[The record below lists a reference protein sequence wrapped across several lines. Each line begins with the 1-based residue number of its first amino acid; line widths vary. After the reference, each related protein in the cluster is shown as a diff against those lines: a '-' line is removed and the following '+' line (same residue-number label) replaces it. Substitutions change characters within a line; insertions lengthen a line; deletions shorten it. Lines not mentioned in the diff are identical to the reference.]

1 MAGGRTKI
9 GARIGARIGIVAP
22 GTAIDRDIARRVTE
36 LAAGLYPG
44 GRVELVF
51 HPQCFESA
59 GHFAGTDA
67 VRLDALAETAN
78 DESLDA
84 VWFARGGYGA
94 CRLIEGLL
102 PRLGAAAR
110 RKAYL
115 GYSDAGSLLGAL
127 YGRGFPFL
135 AHGPMPVDIIR
146 PGGEAAVARAL
157 SFLVER
163 DPHALEPSLSVEVPA
178 AAFNLTILCHL
189 LGTPWQPELTG
200 HVLMVEEV
208 SEYMYRIDRDLFQ
221 LTSNP
226 AIRRVAG
233 LKLGRCSDIPP
244 NTPDFGRT
252 EEEVARAWC
261 ARSGIAWLGRAD
273 IGHDVGNKVV
283 PFGLWRG

>member
-1 MAGGRTKI
+1 MAVGKT
-9 GARIGARIGIVAP
+9 RIGIVAP
-22 GTAIDRDIARRVTE
+22 GTAIDRDISGRVAA
-36 LAAGLYPG
+36 LAERLYPD
-44 GRVELVF
+44 GRVDLIF
-51 HPQCFESA
+51 HPQCFETW
-59 GHFAGTDA
+59 GHFAGNDEARTG
-67 VRLDALAETAN
+67 ALVQYAN
-78 DESLDA
+78 DDSLDA

-102 PRLGAAAR
+102 PSLSEAAR
-110 RKAYL
+110 RKVYM

-127 YGRGFPFL
+127 YGRGFHHL

-163 DPHALEPSLSVEVPA
+163 KIEALEPSLSAEVPA

-189 LGTPWQPELTG
+189 LGTPWQPDLSD

-226 AIRRVAG
+226 ALRRVVG

-244 NTPDFGRT
+244 NQPDFGQS
-252 EEEVARAWC
+252 EEQVARAWC
-261 ARSGIAWLGRAD
+261 KRSGIAYLGRAD

-283 PFGLWRG
+283 PFGLWRV

>member
-1 MAGGRTKI
+1 MAEGTT
-9 GARIGARIGIVAP
+9 RIGIVAP
-22 GTAIDRDIARRVTE
+22 GSAIDRDIAERVTA
-36 LAAGLYPG
+36 LAARLYPD
-44 GRVELVF
+44 GRAELVF
-51 HPQCFESA
+51 HPQCFEA
-59 GHFAGTDA
+59 WGHFAGRDEM
-67 VRLDALAETAN
+67 RLKALAETAN
-78 DESLDA
+78 DDSLDA

-102 PRLGAAAR
+102 PSLGEAAR
-110 RKAYL
+110 RKVYM
-115 GYSDAGSLLGAL
+115 GYSDGGSLLGAL
-127 YGRGFPFL
+127 YGRGVSRL

-146 PGGEAAVARAL
+146 PGGEAAVVRAL

-163 DPHALEPSLSVEVPA
+163 NPQALEPSLSPEVPA

-189 LGTPWQPELTG
+189 LGTPWQPDLSG

-221 LTSNP
+221 LTSAP
-226 AIRRVAG
+226 ALRWVAG

-244 NTPDFGRT
+244 NRPDFGQS

-261 ARSGIAWLGRAD
+261 RRSGINWLGRAD

-283 PFGLWRG
+283 PFGLWRV

>member
-1 MAGGRTKI
+1 MAERRT
-9 GARIGARIGIVAP
+9 RIGIVAP
-22 GTAIDRDIARRVTE
+22 GSAIDRDVAERVTA
-36 LAAGLYPG
+36 LADRLYPG
-44 GRVELVF
+44 GRAELVF
-51 HPQCFESA
+51 HPQCFESR
-59 GHFAGTDA
+59 GHFAGSDEA
-67 VRLDALAETAN
+67 RAAAFVQTAN

-84 VWFARGGYGA
+84 LWFARGGYGA
-94 CRLIEGLL
+94 CRLIEGVL
-102 PRLGAAAR
+102 PALTEAAR
-110 RKAYL
+110 RKTYM

-127 YGRGFPFL
+127 YGRGFSRL

-163 DPHALEPSLSVEVPA
+163 SPQALEPSLSAEVPA

-189 LGTPWQPELTG
+189 LGTPWQPDLSG

-226 AIRRVAG
+226 AMRWAAG

-244 NTPDFGRT
+244 NRPDFGQS
-252 EEEVARAWC
+252 EEEVARVWC
-261 ARSGIAWLGRAD
+261 QRSGIAWLGRAD

-283 PFGLWRG
+283 PFGLWRV

>member
-1 MAGGRTKI
+1 MATGRI
-9 GARIGARIGIVAP
+9 RIGIVAP
-22 GTAIDRDIARRVTE
+22 GSAIDRDVAERVAA
-36 LAAGLYPG
+36 LAARLYPD
-44 GRVELVF
+44 GRVDLVF

-59 GHFAGTDA
+59 GHFAGPDEA
-67 VRLDALAETAN
+67 RLAALAQFAN
-78 DESLDA
+78 DDSLDCL
-84 VWFARGGYGA
+84 WFARGGYGA

-102 PRLGAAAR
+102 PSLGEGAR
-110 RKAYL
+110 RKVYM

-127 YGRGFPFL
+127 YGRGFHHL

-157 SFLVER
+157 AFLVER
-163 DPHALEPSLSVEVPA
+163 RPEALEPTLSPEVPA
-178 AAFNLTILCHL
+178 AAFNLTILAHL
-189 LGTPWQPELTG
+189 LGTPWQPDLSG

-208 SEYMYRIDRDLFQ
+208 SEYMYRMDRDLFQ

-226 AIRRVAG
+226 ALRWVAG

-244 NTPDFGRT
+244 NRPDFGQS

-261 ARSGIAWLGRAD
+261 ERSGIAWLGRAD

-283 PFGLWRG
+283 PFGLWRV

>member
-1 MAGGRTKI
+1 MAERRT
-9 GARIGARIGIVAP
+9 RIGIVAP
-22 GTAIDRDIARRVTE
+22 GSAIDRDVAERVTA
-36 LAAGLYPG
+36 LADRLYPG

-51 HPQCFESA
+51 HPQCFESK
-59 GHFAGTDA
+59 GHFAGSDESRTA
-67 VRLDALAETAN
+67 AFVQTAN

-84 VWFARGGYGA
+84 LWFARGGYGA
-94 CRLIEGLL
+94 CRLIEGVL
-102 PRLGAAAR
+102 PALAEAAR
-110 RKAYL
+110 RKTYM

-127 YGRGFPFL
+127 YGRGFGHL

-146 PGGEAAVARAL
+146 SGGEAAVARAL

-163 DPHALEPSLSVEVPA
+163 NPQALEPSLSPEVPA

-189 LGTPWQPELTG
+189 LGTPWQPDLSG

-208 SEYMYRIDRDLFQ
+208 SEYMYRIDRDLFH

-226 AIRRVAG
+226 SLRWVAG

-244 NTPDFGRT
+244 NRPDFGQS

-261 ARSGIAWLGRAD
+261 KRSGIAWLGRAD

-283 PFGLWRG
+283 PFGLWRV

>member
-1 MAGGRTKI
+1 MAAGKT
-9 GARIGARIGIVAP
+9 RIGIVAP
-22 GTAIDRDIARRVTE
+22 GSAIDRDISERVAA
-36 LAAGLYPG
+36 LAGRLYPD

-51 HPQCFESA
+51 HPQCFETR
-59 GHFAGTDA
+59 GHFAGSDQA
-67 VRLDALAETAN
+67 RLGALAQFAN
-78 DESLDA
+78 DDSLDC

-102 PRLGAAAR
+102 PALREVAR
-110 RKAYL
+110 RKVYL
-115 GYSDAGSLLGAL
+115 GYSDGGSLLGAL
-127 YGRGFPFL
+127 YGRGFHHL

-157 SFLVER
+157 GFLVER
-163 DPHALEPSLSVEVPA
+163 KSEALEPSLSPEVPA

-189 LGTPWQPELTG
+189 LGTPWQPDLSG

-226 AIRRVAG
+226 ALRHVAG

-244 NTPDFGRT
+244 NKPDFGQN
-252 EEEVARAWC
+252 EEAVARAWC
-261 ARSGIAWLGRAD
+261 ARSKLAYLGRAD

-283 PFGLWRG
+283 PFGLWRV

>member
-1 MAGGRTKI
+1 MAERKT
-9 GARIGARIGIVAP
+9 RIGVVAP
-22 GTAIDRDIARRVTE
+22 GSAIDRDVAERVTA
-36 LAAGLYPG
+36 LAGRLYPG

-51 HPQCFESA
+51 HPQCFESR
-59 GHFAGTDA
+59 GHFAGSDESRA
-67 VRLDALAETAN
+67 AAFVQTAN

-84 VWFARGGYGA
+84 LWFARGGYGA
-94 CRLIEGLL
+94 CRLIEAVL
-102 PRLGAAAR
+102 PALGEVAR
-110 RKAYL
+110 HKVYM

-127 YGRGFPFL
+127 YGRGFTRL
-135 AHGPMPVDIIR
+135 AHGPMPVDVIR
-146 PGGEAAVARAL
+146 AGGEAAVARAL

-163 DPHALEPSLSVEVPA
+163 NPQALEPSLSAEVPA

-189 LGTPWQPELTG
+189 MGTPWQPDLSG

-221 LTSNP
+221 LTGNP
-226 AIRRVAG
+226 AMRWVAG

-244 NTPDFGRT
+244 NRPDFGQS

-261 ARSGIAWLGRAD
+261 QRSGIAYLGRAD

-283 PFGLWRG
+283 PFGLWRV

>member
-1 MAGGRTKI
+1 MAEGKT
-9 GARIGARIGIVAP
+9 RIGVVAP
-22 GTAIDRDIARRVTE
+22 GSAIDRDVAERVTA
-36 LAAGLYPG
+36 LAGRLYPD
-44 GRVELVF
+44 GRVDLVF
-51 HPQCFESA
+51 HPQCFESK
-59 GHFAGTDA
+59 GHFAGADEARAAAFVQTANDQS
-67 VRLDALAETAN
+67 LDAL
-78 DESLDA
+78 
-84 VWFARGGYGA
+84 WFARGGYGA
-94 CRLIEGLL
+94 CRLIESVL
-102 PRLGAAAR
+102 PALGAAAR
-110 RKAYL
+110 RKTYM

-127 YGRGFPFL
+127 YGKGFTHI

-146 PGGEAAVARAL
+146 SGGEAAVVRAL

-163 DPHALEPSLSVEVPA
+163 NPQALEPSLSAEVPA

-189 LGTPWQPELTG
+189 LGTPWQPNLSG

-226 AIRRVAG
+226 ALRWVAG

-244 NTPDFGRT
+244 NRPDFGQS

-261 ARSGIAWLGRAD
+261 QRSGITWLGRAD

-283 PFGLWRG
+283 PFGLWRV